1 MKRTMLAVLVS
12 MVLVTGCGNS
22 AVDNKSDVHNKESV
36 ADTTV
41 TKDRI
46 AIEQVE
52 FADADG
58 NIISKNADGFYELS
72 KEFKVTV
79 KCDDY
84 FSRVMVFFVP
94 SGSSMTEETKLL
106 AVGSNKTDG
115 SEYTVDVD
123 FENEENLGHIY
134 VEVVNEIG
142 IFSQEYNVIVE

>member
-22 AVDNKSDVHNKESV
+22 AVDNKSDVQNKESV

-58 NIISKNADGFYELS
+58 NNISKNADGFYELS

-115 SEYTVDVD
+115 SEYTVDVN

>member
-22 AVDNKSDVHNKESV
+22 AVDNKSDVQNKESV

-58 NIISKNADGFYELS
+58 NIISNNADGFYDLS
-72 KEFKVTV
+72 KELKVTV
-79 KCDDY
+79 KCEDS

-115 SEYTVDVD
+115 SEYTVDVN

>member
-1 MKRTMLAVLVS
+1 
-12 MVLVTGCGNS
+12 
-22 AVDNKSDVHNKESV
+22 
-36 ADTTV
+36 
-41 TKDRI
+41 
-46 AIEQVE
+46 
-52 FADADG
+52 
-58 NIISKNADGFYELS
+58 
-72 KEFKVTV
+72 
-79 KCDDY
+79 
-84 FSRVMVFFVP
+84 MVFFVP

>member
-22 AVDNKSDVHNKESV
+22 AVDNKSDVQNKESV

-72 KEFKVTV
+72 KKFKVTV

>member
-22 AVDNKSDVHNKESV
+22 AVDNKSDVQNKESV

-58 NIISKNADGFYELS
+58 NNISKNADGFYELS

-84 FSRVMVFFVP
+84 FSRVMVFFVA

-115 SEYTVDVD
+115 SEYTVDVN